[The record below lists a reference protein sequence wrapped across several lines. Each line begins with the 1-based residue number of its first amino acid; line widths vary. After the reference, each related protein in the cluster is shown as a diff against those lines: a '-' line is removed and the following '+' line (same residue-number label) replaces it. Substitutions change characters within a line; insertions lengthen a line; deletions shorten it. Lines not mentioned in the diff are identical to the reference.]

1 MNISHNPPQADT
13 VAQSVNLSVSASL
26 CENVVK
32 GTDFTDWI
40 PLSEGFPR

>member
-1 MNISHNPPQADT
+1 MNISRRGT